1 MCVICV
7 KPTDTL
13 FPSKET
19 LQNCFFN
26 NDDGAGFMYTFQDK
40 VHIQKGLMTFESFWN
55 CLEQA
60 RQKTGDNVPY
70 VMHFRISTQGHYKE
84 CTHPFPL
91 SSKMTNL
98 KKLKGTCS
106 IGVAHNGILRLTS
119 DGAKDYSDTMKFIT
133 DYLYCIVDGDK
144 QWYKNNNKLKLV
156 ERLTEKNRLAILDA
170 NGHIITIGKGWI
182 KDKDGCMYSNNSYSY
197 KKQTVVSYSPWWQAE
212 DSSYDTWL
220 KKNSS
225 NTVVSPAKN
234 NSSNTVVSPAK
245 NNSSNTV
252 VSPTIHE
259 WHMYKNFDTT
269 YTFSHY
275 YCPYTEEDDDAYCT
289 SCTSKT
295 TCPYVKALM

>member
-7 KPTDTL
+7 KPTNTL

-70 VMHFRISTQGHYKE
+70 VMHFRISTQGHHKE

-106 IGVAHNGILRLTS
+106 IGVAHNGVLKLTS

-156 ERLTEKNRLAILDA
+156 ERLTENNRLAILDA

-234 NSSNTVVSPAK
+234 NSSNTVVSP
-245 NNSSNTV
+245 
-252 VSPTIHE
+252 TIHE

-269 YTFSHY
+269 YTFSHC
-275 YCPYTEEDDDAYCT
+275 YCPYTEEDDDTYCT

-295 TCPYVKALM
+295 TCPYVKILMH

>member
-13 FPSKET
+13 FPLKET

-26 NDDGAGFMYTFQDK
+26 NNDGAGFMYTFKDK

-98 KKLKGTCS
+98 KMLKGTCS
-106 IGVAHNGILRLTS
+106 IGVAHNGVIRLTS

-156 ERLTEKNRLAILDA
+156 ERLTENNRLAILDA

-197 KKQTVVSYSPWWQAE
+197 KKQVINSYSYSPWYQN
-212 DSSYDTWL
+212 DYDYDFNDSSSKSSYDLWL
-220 KKNSS
+220 KKNRQKTDITPKHKWS
-225 NTVVSPAKN
+225 
-234 NSSNTVVSPAK
+234 
-245 NNSSNTV
+245 
-252 VSPTIHE
+252 
-259 WHMYKNFDTT
+259 MYKNSDGVT
-269 YTFSHY
+269 YTFSHF
-275 YCPYTEEDDDAYCT
+275 YCPYTEEDNDAYCT
-289 SCTSKT
+289 CCTSKT
-295 TCPYVKALM
+295 TCPYVKALMCDKA

>member
-7 KPTDTL
+7 KSTDTL

-26 NDDGAGFMYTFQDK
+26 NDDGAGFMYTFQNK

-60 RQKTGDNVPY
+60 RQKTGDKVPY
-70 VMHFRISTQGHYKE
+70 VMHFRISTQGHHKE

-91 SSKMTNL
+91 SNKMDNL

-106 IGVAHNGILRLTS
+106 IGIAHNGVLKLTS
-119 DGAKDYSDTMKFIT
+119 DGAKNYSDTMKFIT

-156 ERLTEKNRLAILDA
+156 ERLTENNRLAILDA
-170 NGHIITIGKGWI
+170 NGHIITTGKGWI

-197 KKQTVVSYSPWWQAE
+197 KKQATASYSYSPWYQN
-212 DSSYDTWL
+212 DYDYGYDFNYSNSRSSYDLWL
-220 KKNSS
+220 KKNRSIAKT
-225 NTVVSPAKN
+225 NTEVAPKHRWS
-234 NSSNTVVSPAK
+234 T
-245 NNSSNTV
+245 
-252 VSPTIHE
+252 
-259 WHMYKNFDTT
+259 YKNSDGVT
-269 YTFSHY
+269 YTFSHF
-275 YCPYTEEDDDAYCT
+275 YCPYTEEDNDTYCT
-289 SCTSKT
+289 YFTSKT
-295 TCPYVKALM
+295 TCPYVKALMCDKA

>member
-70 VMHFRISTQGHYKE
+70 VMHFRISTQGHHKE

-91 SSKMTNL
+91 SSKMENL

-106 IGVAHNGILRLTS
+106 IGVAHNGVIRLTS

-156 ERLTEKNRLAILDA
+156 ERLTENNRLAILDA
-170 NGHIITIGKGWI
+170 NGHIVTIGKGWI

-197 KKQTVVSYSPWWQAE
+197 KKQVTVSYSYSPWYQN
-212 DSSYDTWL
+212 DYDFNYSSSKSSYDLWL
-220 KKNSS
+220 KKNRQKTETTTDITPKHKWS
-225 NTVVSPAKN
+225 
-234 NSSNTVVSPAK
+234 
-245 NNSSNTV
+245 
-252 VSPTIHE
+252 
-259 WHMYKNFDTT
+259 MYKNHDGVT
-269 YTFSHY
+269 YTFSHF
-275 YCPYTEEDDDAYCT
+275 YCPYTEEDNDAYCT
-289 SCTSKT
+289 CCTSKT
-295 TCPYVKALM
+295 TCPYVKALMCDKA

>member
-26 NDDGAGFMYTFQDK
+26 NDDGAGFMYTFKDK

-70 VMHFRISTQGHYKE
+70 VMHFRISTQGHHKE

-98 KKLKGTCS
+98 KMLKGTCS
-106 IGVAHNGILRLTS
+106 IGVAHNGVIRLTS

-133 DYLYCIVDGDK
+133 DYLYYIVDGDK

-156 ERLTEKNRLAILDA
+156 ERLTENNRLAILDA
-170 NGHIITIGKGWI
+170 NGHIVTIGKGWI

-197 KKQTVVSYSPWWQAE
+197 KKQQVTTTYSYSRWYQNNYY
-212 DSSYDTWL
+212 DYDVNYSSSKSSYDLWL
-220 KKNSS
+220 KKNRQKTETTTDITPKHKWS
-225 NTVVSPAKN
+225 
-234 NSSNTVVSPAK
+234 
-245 NNSSNTV
+245 
-252 VSPTIHE
+252 
-259 WHMYKNFDTT
+259 MYKNSDGVT
-269 YTFSHY
+269 YTFSHF
-275 YCPYTEEDDDAYCT
+275 YCPYTEEDNDAYCT
-289 SCTSKT
+289 CCTSKT
-295 TCPYVKALM
+295 TCPYVKALMCDKA

>member
-19 LQNCFFN
+19 LQNCFIN

-70 VMHFRISTQGHYKE
+70 VMHFRISTQGHHKE

-91 SSKMTNL
+91 SSKMEHL

-106 IGVAHNGILRLTS
+106 IGVAHNGIIRLTS

-156 ERLTEKNRLAILDA
+156 ERLTENNRLAILDA
-170 NGHIITIGKGWI
+170 KSHIITIGKGW
-182 KDKDGCMYSNNSYSY
+182 
-197 KKQTVVSYSPWWQAE
+197 
-212 DSSYDTWL
+212 
-220 KKNSS
+220 
-225 NTVVSPAKN
+225 
-234 NSSNTVVSPAK
+234 
-245 NNSSNTV
+245 
-252 VSPTIHE
+252 
-259 WHMYKNFDTT
+259 
-269 YTFSHY
+269 
-275 YCPYTEEDDDAYCT
+275 
-289 SCTSKT
+289 
-295 TCPYVKALM
+295 

>member
-26 NDDGAGFMYTFQDK
+26 NDDGAGFMYTFQNK
-40 VHIQKGLMTFESFWN
+40 VHIHKGLMTFESFWN

-60 RQKTGDNVPY
+60 RQKTGDKVPY
-70 VMHFRISTQGHYKE
+70 IMHFRISTQGHHKE

-106 IGVAHNGILRLTS
+106 IGVAHNGVLKLTS

-156 ERLTEKNRLAILDA
+156 ERLTENNRLAILDA
-170 NGHIITIGKGWI
+170 KGHIIIIGKGWI

-197 KKQTVVSYSPWWQAE
+197 KKQVTVSYSYSPWYQN
-212 DSSYDTWL
+212 DYDYDYDFNYSSSKSSYDSWL
-220 KKNSS
+220 KKNRSI
-225 NTVVSPAKN
+225 AKTTTEVAPKHKW
-234 NSSNTVVSPAK
+234 S
-245 NNSSNTV
+245 
-252 VSPTIHE
+252 
-259 WHMYKNFDTT
+259 MYKNSDGVT
-269 YTFSHY
+269 YTFSHF
-275 YCPYTEEDDDAYCT
+275 YCPYTEEDDDTYCT
-289 SCTSKT
+289 RCTSKT
-295 TCPYVKALM
+295 TCPYVKALICDKA

>member
-7 KPTDTL
+7 KPTNTL

-106 IGVAHNGILRLTS
+106 IGVAHNGILKLTS

-156 ERLTEKNRLAILDA
+156 ERLTENNRLAILDA

-234 NSSNTVVSPAK
+234 NSSNTVVSP
-245 NNSSNTV
+245 
-252 VSPTIHE
+252 TIHE

-269 YTFSHY
+269 YTFSHC
-275 YCPYTEEDDDAYCT
+275 YCPYTEEDDDTYCT

-295 TCPYVKALM
+295 TCPYVKILMH

>member
-19 LQNCFFN
+19 LQNCFIN

-70 VMHFRISTQGHYKE
+70 VMHFRISTQGHHKE

-91 SSKMTNL
+91 SSKMENL

-106 IGVAHNGILRLTS
+106 IGVAHNGVIRLTS

-156 ERLTEKNRLAILDA
+156 ERLTENNRLAILDA
-170 NGHIITIGKGWI
+170 NGHIVTIGKGWI

-197 KKQTVVSYSPWWQAE
+197 KKQIITSYACSPWYQNNYDYDYDFNYSSSKSNY
-212 DSSYDTWL
+212 DSWL
-220 KKNSS
+220 KKNRH
-225 NTVVSPAKN
+225 NTEVEPKHKWS
-234 NSSNTVVSPAK
+234 
-245 NNSSNTV
+245 
-252 VSPTIHE
+252 
-259 WHMYKNFDTT
+259 MYKNSDDVT
-269 YTFSHY
+269 YAFSHF
-275 YCPYTEEDDDAYCT
+275 YCPYTEEDNDAYCT
-289 SCTSKT
+289 CCTSKT
-295 TCPYVKALM
+295 TCPYIKALMCDKA